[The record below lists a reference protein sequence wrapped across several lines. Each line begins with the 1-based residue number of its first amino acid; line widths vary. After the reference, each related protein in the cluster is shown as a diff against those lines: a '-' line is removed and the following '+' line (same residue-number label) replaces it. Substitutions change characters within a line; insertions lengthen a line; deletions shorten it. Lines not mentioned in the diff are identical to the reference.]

1 MSTPGGNVHSHSAL
15 RNTTRRTPN
24 RELEL
29 CTTDAAHSSTI
40 FSAPPMAN
48 VLITAVSVV
57 CVAGKCGGCFA
68 AATGRNN
75 DAGNPAFDSRLS
87 TIVMRYFSAHFSAH
101 FS

>member
-1 MSTPGGNVHSHSAL
+1 MA
-15 RNTTRRTPN
+15 
-24 RELEL
+24 
-29 CTTDAAHSSTI
+29 DAAHSSTI

-68 AATGRNN
+68 AAVGRNN

-87 TIVMRYFSAHFSAH
+87 TIVMRYFSVHFTAHFTAIPASRTTLPQRVISLAM
-101 FS
+101 